1 METKTIIKEWGNSL
15 GIIIP
20 KEIVIEEKLK
30 PKDEVI
36 IDIKKKSDIMKFF
49 GKAKFKQTAQEL
61 KDKGRKGWV

>member
-36 IDIKKKSDIMKFF
+36 INITKKSDIMKFF
-49 GKAKFKQTAQEL
+49 GKAKFKQTTQEL
-61 KDKGRKGWV
+61 KDEGRKGWV